1 MTVVTPSSTVP
12 AVPAVPVVT
21 AVYLDTT
28 ALVRLVRHEPG
39 SELAAALW
47 DRAPIVATSRTSD
60 VELRAALAAGERRG
74 LVDPGAHAAAL
85 RSWAELWPALWVV
98 ELTPSIA
105 VSAAELVERHAL
117 RGGDAVHLASALLLA
132 PDVVMAV
139 WDEHVAAA
147 AEVEGLTALPGRY
160 QVSQRGPVRGPRAP
174 AGAGVAS
181 DESAPASAHATSRR
195 LRT

>member
-1 MTVVTPSSTVP
+1 
-12 AVPAVPVVT
+12 VT

-98 ELTPSIA
+98 ELAPSIA
-105 VSAAELVERHAL
+105 ASAAELVERHAL

-147 AEVEGLTALPGRY
+147 AEAEGLTALPGRY
-160 QVSQRGPVRGPRAP
+160 QAPQRQAPQHQAPQHQASQRGPVRGSRAP

-181 DESAPASAHATSRR
+181 DESAPASARATSRR